1 MAANT
6 VKPKGEESQM
16 KYAIVQSGSRQLR
29 AEEGGTLEVDLLPN
43 AAGDTIELDVLMVT
57 DGEAVTVGTPMV
69 AGAKVQATVV
79 EHFRGEKIR
88 IFKYKAKERQRK
100 RGGHRQSYTRL
111 KVDRIVA
118 G

>member
-1 MAANT
+1 
-6 VKPKGEESQM
+6 M
-16 KYAIVQSGSRQLR
+16 KYAIVRSGSKQIR
-29 AEEGGTLEVDLLPN
+29 AEEGRTIVVDLLPKT
-43 AAGDTIELDVLMVT
+43 AGDNVDLDVLLMA
-57 DGEAVTVGTPMV
+57 DGGNVKVGTPTV

-100 RGGHRQSYTRL
+100 RGGHRQGYTRL
-111 KVDRIVA
+111 KVEKIV

>member
-1 MAANT
+1 
-6 VKPKGEESQM
+6 M

-29 AEEGGTLEVDLLPN
+29 AEVGRTLEVDRLPK
-43 AAGDTIELDVLMVT
+43 AEGDPVELDVLLLA
-57 DGEAVTVGTPMV
+57 DGDKVKIGAPTV

-100 RGGHRQSYTRL
+100 RGGHRQDYTRL
-111 KVDRIVA
+111 KVETIV